1 MQEILINNLDEMKD
15 FARSLAKKDL
25 PLLLLVG
32 DLGAGKTTFTK
43 AYARALSI
51 EGVKSPSYSIVEEHP
66 YPGGVFY
73 HMDLYRVEDLEE
85 LQALGFEEYFDRATK
100 IVIEWP
106 GIGLELIPS
115 WAQVLEI
122 EILDENKRRLR
133 LGTREDFGL

>member
-100 IVIEWP
+100 IVK
-106 GIGLELIPS
+106 IGR
-115 WAQVLEI
+115 AHV
-122 EILDENKRRLR
+122 
-133 LGTREDFGL
+133 